1 MKLLPL
7 FCVLLPSMAAWLTV
21 SCDKDAD
28 PAPSPEVVSP
38 DSLVR
43 LARTWNEWTFE
54 MEYSKAPA
62 PFSKKNLQRIVLLLP
77 RNV

>member
-62 PFSKKNLQRIVLLLP
+62 PFSKKNLQRIVPLLP